1 MWDSIKVGQF
11 IQMLD
16 IEQNEN
22 LNMVEKQQKML
33 SIIENVPEEVYDYI
47 KYRELVKLYA
57 EKIAF
62 FQTMPEAKPVD
73 FIEVNGKRYKFCF
86 ELSEMTS
93 GQYID
98 TNVLGSDLMQLHKIA
113 ACFFLPMEGDKYLDY
128 GTIPHSVVADE
139 LLEAK
144 FIEVYGCWLFF
155 YLLYKELIKDIITSS
170 EMKEEVKATLL
181 RLWNVGDG
189 YTAQNK

>member
-1 MWDSIKVGQF
+1 MWDKITVGQF

-16 IEQNEN
+16 VEQNEN
-22 LNMVEKQQKML
+22 LNIVEKQQKML
-33 SIIENVPEEVYDYI
+33 SILENVPEEVYDYI

-73 FIEVNGKRYKFCF
+73 YIEVKGKRYKFCF

-98 TNVLGSDLMQLHKIA
+98 TNVLGTDLMQLHKIA
-113 ACFFLPMEGDKYLDY
+113 ACFFLPMEGDRYLEY
-128 GTIPHSVVADE
+128 GTISHSVVADE
-139 LLEAK
+139 LLDAK

-170 EMKEEVKATLL
+170 EMTQEIKETLL

-189 YTAQNK
+189 FTAQNK

>member
-1 MWDSIKVGQF
+1 MWDTITVGQF

-33 SIIENVPEEVYDYI
+33 SVIEGVPEEVYDYI
-47 KYRELVKLYA
+47 KYRELVQLYA

-73 FIEVNGKRYKFCF
+73 YIQLKNRRYKFSF

-113 ACFFLPMEGDKYLDY
+113 ATFFLPMEGDKYLEY
-128 GTIPHSVVADE
+128 GTIPHSVVAEE

-189 YTAQNK
+189 YSVQNK